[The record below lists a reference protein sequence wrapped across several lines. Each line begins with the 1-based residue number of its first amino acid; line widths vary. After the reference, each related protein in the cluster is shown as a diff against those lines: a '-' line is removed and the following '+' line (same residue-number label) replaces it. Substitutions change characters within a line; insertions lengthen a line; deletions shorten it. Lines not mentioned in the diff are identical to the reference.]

1 MSIALTTQFK
11 PYTDELFAAESKSAK
26 VTNTDFDFS
35 GAHAVKVYKISTA
48 ALNNYARNVA
58 ADAESFPV
66 SRYGNLADLSAAAE
80 EMILSKDRSFIFNI
94 DKMDQDETAQQVAA
108 ASALAREV
116 REVVIPEVDAYV
128 FGKMVT
134 GAGTTAADPEAL
146 TAANIYE
153 HILAGSEVLDDNEV
167 PDAGRVLIVTP
178 AAYALLKQSTIFDN
192 TDVGAEERKNG
203 VVGMLDGMA
212 VIKVPA
218 SRLPERVAFM
228 VCHPSA
234 TVRPVKLEDFNVH
247 SDTPLSSGDIVTGR
261 IVYDAFVLDNKAKGI
276 YVYKEPAAAAAES
289 DGE

>member
-11 PYTDELFAAESKSAK
+11 PYTDELFKAESKSAL

-48 ALNNYARNVA
+48 ALNNYSRNVA
-58 ADAESFPV
+58 ADAESFPI
-66 SRYGNLADLSAAAE
+66 SRYGNLADLSASVE

-94 DKMDQDETAQQVAA
+94 DKMDQDETAQQLAA
-108 ASALAREV
+108 ASALAREL
-116 REVVIPEVDAYV
+116 REVVIPEIDAYV
-128 FGKMVT
+128 FGEMVD
-134 GAGTTAADPEAL
+134 GAGTVVSSDDYAAL
-146 TAANIYE
+146 TKNNVYE
-153 HILAGSEVLDDNEV
+153 KILAGVETLDDNEV
-167 PDAGRVLIVTP
+167 TDSGRVLIVTP
-178 AAYALLKQSTIFDN
+178 ATYAILKQAAQFDN
-192 TDVGAEERKNG
+192 CDVGAEARLNG
-203 VVGMLDGMA
+203 VIGILDGMK

-218 SRLPERVAFM
+218 SRLPEGVQFI

-276 YVYKEPAAAAAES
+276 YVYQEPSSEG

>member
-11 PYTDELFAAESKSAK
+11 PYTDELFKAESKSAL

-48 ALNNYARNVA
+48 ALNNYSRNVA
-58 ADAESFPV
+58 VDAESFPI
-66 SRYGNLADLSAAAE
+66 SRYGNLADLSATVE

-94 DKMDQDETAQQVAA
+94 DKMDQDETAQQLAA
-108 ASALAREV
+108 ASALAREL
-116 REVVIPEVDAYV
+116 REVVIPEIDAYV
-128 FGKMVT
+128 FGEMVD
-134 GAGTTAADPEAL
+134 GAGTVVSSDDYAAL
-146 TAANIYE
+146 TKNNVYE
-153 HILAGSEVLDDNEV
+153 KILAGVETLDDNEV
-167 PDAGRVLIVTP
+167 TDSGRVLIVTP
-178 AAYALLKQSTIFDN
+178 ATYAILKQAAQFDN
-192 TDVGAEERKNG
+192 CDVGAEARLNG
-203 VVGMLDGMA
+203 VIGILDGMK

-218 SRLPERVAFM
+218 SRLPEGVQFI

-276 YVYKEPAAAAAES
+276 YVYQEPSSEG